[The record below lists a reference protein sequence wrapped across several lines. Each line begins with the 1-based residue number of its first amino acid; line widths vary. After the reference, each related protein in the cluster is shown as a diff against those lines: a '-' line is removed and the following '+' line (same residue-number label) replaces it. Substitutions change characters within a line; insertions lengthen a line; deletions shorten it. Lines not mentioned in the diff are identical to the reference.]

1 MVSKVKTFGLW
12 LVLSVS
18 SESHYA
24 LTTMALSYYK
34 IDQFLIRVVLED
46 DVRLQTMSAALKSP
60 PELVMKS

>member
-1 MVSKVKTFGLW
+1 
-12 LVLSVS
+12 
-18 SESHYA
+18 
-24 LTTMALSYYK
+24 MALSYYK